1 MKYFAAFLMMK
12 DTEKNA
18 TYHSQH
24 IDFLT
29 QNEKAGKIFA
39 RGRFND
45 NSGGMIIYIA
55 PSFEEAE
62 KLAQSDPLV
71 VNGARTLEMHEWNMK
86 VTQT

>member
-12 DTEKNA
+12 DTEKNT